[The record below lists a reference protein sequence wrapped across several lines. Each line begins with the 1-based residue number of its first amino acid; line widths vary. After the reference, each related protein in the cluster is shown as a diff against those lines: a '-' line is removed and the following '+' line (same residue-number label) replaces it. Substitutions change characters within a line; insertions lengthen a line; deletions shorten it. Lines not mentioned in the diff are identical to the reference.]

1 VTLNP
6 LRLLCLIGIH
16 QPSEAELKRSIS
28 DQITRCTRCR
38 ANLIKKR
45 FGRRWR
51 VVTPRRRRSG
61 RGRRAGA

>member
-1 VTLNP
+1 VTINP

-16 QPSEAELKRSIS
+16 RPSKAELARSIS

-51 VVTPRRRRSG
+51 VVTPPRRSG
-61 RGRRAGA
+61 GGRSAGS